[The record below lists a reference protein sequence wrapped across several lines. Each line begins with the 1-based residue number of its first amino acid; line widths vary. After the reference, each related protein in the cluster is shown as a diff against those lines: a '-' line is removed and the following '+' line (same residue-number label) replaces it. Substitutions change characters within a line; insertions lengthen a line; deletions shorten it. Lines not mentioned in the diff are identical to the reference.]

1 MNPGRMRAIAR
12 ERTRA
17 CRGAATLS
25 STPESPEPRERTEA
39 VSTAK
44 VPGPAPWLVGIVWVA
59 VLTPVLGVVVTASV
73 ALVRIEAEHGGDGG
87 MFLSGLGG
95 FALAAAALFWFRWW
109 MRRQGASRPEELPV
123 VVGAAAVTG
132 TVVGF
137 LRLEWGVVAD
147 SLAPVMFPLGYAVLA
162 LAGAAVV
169 WTMPPQ
175 RMRVVFASGLVLA
188 LCAAAVG
195 LSWQQRVADDRD
207 GKDELSQ
214 EVAAVGHPIG
224 ALDAPGWEPTQM
236 WVTAPTGVVITY
248 VPQDQQ
254 VAGDGLL
261 LRLRTQQVDPQG
273 DRSRPEWRNC
283 SVDGGELPCEEHGR
297 VVLVDESE
305 EGSYVEARVKVEEG
319 VVATLSAQMRSDAE
333 LEMPDVDL
341 VELAEQIRMV
351 EGEGAQRVVESVR

>member
-1 MNPGRMRAIAR
+1 MSR
-12 ERTRA
+12 
-17 CRGAATLS
+17 
-25 STPESPEPRERTEA
+25 TPESPEPRERTEA
-39 VSTAK
+39 VSRAK

-137 LRLEWGVVAD
+137 LRLEWGVVD
-147 SLAPVMFPLGYAVLA
+147 TLAPVMFPLGYAVLA

-169 WTMPPQ
+169 WSMPPQ
-175 RMRVVFASGLVLA
+175 RMRVVFASGLVLV

-195 LSWQQRVADDRD
+195 LSWQQRVADERNRD
-207 GKDELSQ
+207 DELYRELSQ

-236 WVTAPTGVVITY
+236 RITAGTGVEITY
-248 VPQDQQ
+248 VAQDQP
-254 VAGDGLL
+254 VAGDGFT
-261 LRLRTQQVDPQG
+261 LRLRTEQVDTEE
-273 DRSRPEWRNC
+273 DRSRPEWWNC
-283 SVDGGELPCEEHGR
+283 SVDGGELPCEEHGQ
-297 VVLVDESE
+297 VVLVDKSE
-305 EGSYVEARVKVEEG
+305 EKSFMQARVKVEEG
-319 VVATLSAQMRSDAE
+319 VGATLSAQMRGDAE
-333 LEMPDVDL
+333 LEMPGVDM

>member
-1 MNPGRMRAIAR
+1 M
-12 ERTRA
+12 
-17 CRGAATLS
+17 S

-39 VSTAK
+39 VPRAK
-44 VPGPAPWLVGIVWVA
+44 VPGPTPWLVGIVWVA

-87 MFLSGLGG
+87 MLLSGLGG
-95 FALAAAALFWFRWW
+95 FALAVGALFWFRWW
-109 MRRQGASRPEELPV
+109 MRRQAASRPEELPV
-123 VVGAAAVTG
+123 AVGVAAVTG

-137 LRLEWGVVAD
+137 LRLEWGVVGE
-147 SLAPVMFPLGYAVLA
+147 SAPVMLPLGYAVLA

-175 RMRVVFASGLVLA
+175 RMRVVFASGLVLV

-207 GKDELSQ
+207 SNDELSQ

-236 WVTAPTGVVITY
+236 WVTAATGVVITY
-248 VPQDQQ
+248 VPQDHQ
-254 VAGDGLL
+254 VAGDGFL
-261 LRLRTQQVDPQG
+261 LRLRTEQVDPEV

-283 SVDGGELPCEEHGR
+283 SVDGGSLPCEEHGR

-305 EGSYVEARVKVEEG
+305 EGPYVEARVKVEEG
-319 VVATLSAQMRSDAE
+319 VVATLSGQMRGDAE
-333 LEMPDVDL
+333 LEMPDVDM
-341 VELAEQIRMV
+341 VALAEQIRTV